1 MEVLTEDDKSML
13 YEGMN
18 VTQFAQML
26 KMERRDVGAKLF
38 GKVQPV
44 GERKG
49 QPIYSPK
56 EALPYLVKPSYDVET
71 YIRNMSPADLPKML
85 TKEYWAAMRSRQEY
99 ELKAGDLWPTTK
111 VVQEVGEL
119 MKMVRMSLLLA
130 LDTVERQVE
139 LSDRQRGII
148 KDLMDGTL
156 RDLHSRIKDRM
167 PKQPSA
173 DNGDE
178 I

>member
-1 MEVLTEDDKSML
+1 MEVLTETDKSML

-56 EALPYLVKPSYDVET
+56 EALPHLVKPAYDVASYLQT
-71 YIRNMSPADLPKML
+71 MSPSDLPKML

-99 ELKAGDLWPTTK
+99 ELKAGDLWPTSK

-119 MKMVRMSLLLA
+119 MKMVRMSALLA

-148 KDLMDGTL
+148 KDLMDGML
-156 RDLHSRIKDRM
+156 RDLHNRIKDRM
-167 PKQPSA
+167 PKQHIEEH
-173 DNGDE
+173 GDE